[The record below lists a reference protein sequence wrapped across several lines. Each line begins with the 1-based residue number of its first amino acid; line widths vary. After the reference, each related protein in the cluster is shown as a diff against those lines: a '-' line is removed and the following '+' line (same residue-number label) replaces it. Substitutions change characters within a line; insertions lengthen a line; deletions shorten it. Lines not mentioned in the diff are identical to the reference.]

1 LEKGEALN
9 FQMTDTG
16 AADHFH
22 SNEHEFYEDAKIHFL
37 EKGEWEDAIDQ
48 KKRESFLICKYKTLQ
63 SQGGGLNKKAGIF
76 SDFYGKI

>member
-1 LEKGEALN
+1 
-9 FQMTDTG
+9 MTDTG

-22 SNEHEFYEDAKIHFL
+22 SEGHEFDADAKVHVL
-37 EKGEWEDAIDQ
+37 EKGEWEDAIDR

-63 SQGGGLNKKAGIF
+63 TDGGGLNKTAGIF